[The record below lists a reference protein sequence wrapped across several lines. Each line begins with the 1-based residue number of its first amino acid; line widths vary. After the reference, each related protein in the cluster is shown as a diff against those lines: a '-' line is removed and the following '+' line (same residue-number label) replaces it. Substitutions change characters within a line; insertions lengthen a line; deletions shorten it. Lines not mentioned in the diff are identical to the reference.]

1 MEAWSLDPAG
11 YSLARL
17 ASRVRELSQTQ
28 PAAWLGSLLSERME
42 ERPEAQAS
50 VLLQLERAQAACH
63 L

>member
-11 YSLARL
+11 YSSARL

-42 ERPEAQAS
+42 AQAS